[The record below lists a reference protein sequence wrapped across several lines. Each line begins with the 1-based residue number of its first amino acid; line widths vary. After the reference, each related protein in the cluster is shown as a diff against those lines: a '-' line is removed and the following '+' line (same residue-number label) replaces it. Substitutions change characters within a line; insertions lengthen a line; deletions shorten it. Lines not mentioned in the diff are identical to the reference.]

1 MEKDS
6 QTIAK
11 GKQIGKIT
19 HYFSKIG
26 VAVLE
31 LSDNLKV
38 GDDIVIATHSGDFE
52 QNVDSMQVEHEQ
64 VTAAKAGDAVGLKV
78 ASPVK
83 EGNLVYLKG

>member
-1 MEKDS
+1 MEQET

-19 HYFSKIG
+19 HYFGKIG

-31 LSDNLKV
+31 LTDGLKV

-52 QNVDSMQVEHEQ
+52 QNVDSMQVEHQQ
-64 VTAAKAGDAVGLKV
+64 VSTAKAGDAVGLKV

-83 EGNLVYLKG
+83 EGNAVYLKG

>member
-1 MEKDS
+1 M
-6 QTIAK
+6 AK

-31 LSDNLKV
+31 LSDSLNA
-38 GDDIVIATHSGDFE
+38 GDDIVIATHNGDFE
-52 QNVDSMQVEHEQ
+52 QHVDSMQVQHEQ

-78 ASPVK
+78 VSPVK
-83 EGNLVYLKG
+83 EGNAVFLKG